1 MISLGECPVFQCALE
16 KNVYLLLL
24 DGMLCICWVDILVE
38 IMDQIKSFIVDFLSE
53 YLLIVENVIEVFYY
67 CTVVYYS
74 FNIC

>member
-1 MISLGECPVFQCALE
+1 
-16 KNVYLLLL
+16 VYLLLL

>member
-1 MISLGECPVFQCALE
+1 M
-16 KNVYLLLL
+16 YLLLL